1 MAVRHMARLWL
12 PLAYVT
18 TYLPSYGLMS
28 YNGSII
34 AFGLGYLIFVIIWQY
49 PYGESIIAF
58 GLGYLICAIVWLY
71 VI

>member
-1 MAVRHMARLWL
+1 
-12 PLAYVT
+12 
-18 TYLPSYGLMS
+18 MS

-34 AFGLGYLIFVIIWQY
+34 AFGLGYNIFVIIWQH
-49 PYGESIIAF
+49 PNGESIIAL